1 VLWAFFA
8 TKVKVVTLVF
18 FSVIS
23 PPVGAPQI
31 WVILARSP
39 TDLELFLFSP
49 IDLVCRLRKPHRF
62 GLWNVQPY
70 RCGTYFRE
78 APPIWGLQICIWE
91 APQIWVEIRIGNRFG
106 SLFLE
111 APQIWIY
118 PFLKKCLA
126 RAQKI

>member
-118 PFLKKCLA
+118 PNN
-126 RAQKI
+126 